1 MIKKKLIK
9 LLSKAVR
16 AGNNAALLKLA
27 NLPPDGKATLT
38 GEEADLLKRMIEIC
52 TPSRLITRKGSAV
65 YIAPTLEQITIWD
78 LLETRRGED
87 SIERIEAWTGG
98 KYSPDTIYDAIR
110 LDKYIIDRLKDA
122 DDLEAAIFRTPR
134 MQPDENQT
142 VDPIKEAKN
151 LLGIIQLVA
160 ELFNTSFENAKLLN
174 YSDAMLAIAK
184 KQEEIE
190 KEKNEI
196 RRRNNSR

>member
-1 MIKKKLIK
+1 MKKRLIQ
-9 LLSKAVR
+9 LLRKAVVR
-16 AGNNAALLKLA
+16 GNNAALLRLA
-27 NLPPDGKATLT
+27 NLAPDATAELT
-38 GEEADLLKRMIEIC
+38 KEEADLLTKMVDLC
-52 TPSRLITRKGSAV
+52 TPSRLITRNGSTT
-65 YIAPTLEQITIWD
+65 YIAPTLEEVTIWN
-78 LLETRRGED
+78 LLETRRASD
-87 SIERIEAWTGG
+87 SVERIEAWTGG

-110 LDKYIIDRLKDA
+110 LDKYIVDRLKDA
-122 DDLEAAIFRTPR
+122 DRLEAAIFRTP
-134 MQPDENQT
+134 PVAGAEEA
-142 VDPIKEAKN
+142 DPIKEAKN

-184 KQEEIE
+184 KHEEVE

>member
-1 MIKKKLIK
+1 MKKRLIQ
-9 LLSKAVR
+9 LLRKAVVR
-16 AGNNAALLKLA
+16 GNNAALLRLA
-27 NLPPDGKATLT
+27 NLAPDATADLT
-38 GEEADLLKRMIEIC
+38 KEEADLLTKMVELC
-52 TPSRLITRKGSAV
+52 TPSRLVTRNGSTV
-65 YIAPTLEQITIWD
+65 YIAPTLEEVTIWN
-78 LLETRRGED
+78 LLETRRATD

-110 LDKYIIDRLKDA
+110 LDKYIVDRLKDA
-122 DDLEAAIFRTPR
+122 DSLEAAIFRTP
-134 MQPDENQT
+134 QVAGAEEA
-142 VDPIKEAKN
+142 DPIKEAKN

-184 KQEEIE
+184 KHEEVE
-190 KEKNEI
+190 REKNEI

>member
-1 MIKKKLIK
+1 MKKRLIQ
-9 LLSKAVR
+9 LLRKAVVS
-16 AGNNAALLKLA
+16 GNNAALLRLA
-27 NLPPDGKATLT
+27 NLAPDAT
-38 GEEADLLKRMIEIC
+38 ADLTKEETDLLTKMVDLC
-52 TPSRLITRKGSAV
+52 TPSRLITRNGSTV
-65 YIAPTLEQITIWD
+65 YIAPTLEEVTIWN
-78 LLETRRGED
+78 LLETRRATD

-110 LDKYIIDRLKDA
+110 LDKYIVDRLKDA
-122 DDLEAAIFRTPR
+122 DSLEAAIFRTP
-134 MQPDENQT
+134 QVAGAEEA
-142 VDPIKEAKN
+142 DPIKEAKN

-184 KQEEIE
+184 KHEEVE
-190 KEKNEI
+190 REKNEI